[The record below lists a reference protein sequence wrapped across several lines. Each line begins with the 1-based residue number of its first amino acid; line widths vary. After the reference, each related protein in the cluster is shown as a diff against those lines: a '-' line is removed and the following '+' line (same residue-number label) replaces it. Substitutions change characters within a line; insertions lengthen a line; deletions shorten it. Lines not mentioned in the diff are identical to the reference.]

1 MVLSQDQLTMSCILP
16 IPNNIGDSCKSPLTT
31 VFLPIFEQKCMNATS
46 NNLRLAVLI
55 DADNTF
61 KVIDL
66 IDQLFEEISKFGDAS
81 IRRIYGDWTQ
91 NQLSRWKEIL
101 PKHAIQPIQQ
111 YANTKGKNA
120 TDSALIIDAMDL
132 LYTAPLDGFCIVSSD
147 SDFTRLAIRLRES
160 GKLVYGFGEKKTPE
174 SLQAACNEFKYFEI
188 LPQNEQANSDEDVVK
203 QASDVSEKPKVNTKK
218 KAPKTTAMSSEL
230 SATPDTKKS
239 SKELAGD
246 TKLVSLI
253 RSAIEALS
261 DDNGFAYM
269 GEVKK
274 HIVKNFS
281 AFDSRNYGYA
291 KFSDLIKTIGLFEAD
306 IQNQRIKDKRKN
318 K

>member
-1 MVLSQDQLTMSCILP
+1 MSADK
-16 IPNNIGDSCKSPLTT
+16 NNP
-31 VFLPIFEQKCMNATS
+31 
-46 NNLRLAVLI
+46 RLAVLI

-61 KVIDL
+61 NVIPI
-66 IDQLFEEISKFGDAS
+66 IDELFEEISKFGDAS
-81 IRRIYGDWTQ
+81 VRRIYGDWTQ
-91 NQLSRWKEIL
+91 SQLVRWKEIL

-147 SDFTRLAIRLRES
+147 SDFTRLAIRFRES
-160 GKLVYGFGEKKTPE
+160 GKLVYGFGEQKTPE
-174 SLQAACNEFKYFEI
+174 SLRAACNQFIYIEI
-188 LPQNEQANSDEDVVK
+188 LSLDKPTEIITTNQDTSSVKSEKSKTITETKSNPPTNNDNTLLAPVVK
-203 QASDVSEKPKVNTKK
+203 
-218 KAPKTTAMSSEL
+218 KTSQQLAM
-230 SATPDTKKS
+230 
-239 SKELAGD
+239 D

-253 RSAIEALS
+253 RSAIESLS
-261 DDNGFAYM
+261 DDDGFANT

-274 HIVKNFS
+274 HIVKNYS

-291 KFSDLIKTIGLFEAD
+291 KFSDLINIIGLFELDAKK
-306 IQNQRIKDKRKN
+306 QRIKDKRK

>member
-1 MVLSQDQLTMSCILP
+1 MSADNP
-16 IPNNIGDSCKSPLTT
+16 
-31 VFLPIFEQKCMNATS
+31 
-46 NNLRLAVLI
+46 RLAVLI

-61 KVIDL
+61 KVIDI
-66 IDQLFEEISKFGDAS
+66 IDELFEEISKFGEAS
-81 IRRIYGDWTQ
+81 VRRIYGDWTQ
-91 NQLSRWKEIL
+91 NQMSKWKEIL

-147 SDFTRLAIRLRES
+147 SDFTRLAIRFRES

-188 LPQNEQANSDEDVVK
+188 LSQNKLLDIENIPAVRTEEKTPKSRTAATK
-203 QASDVSEKPKVNTKK
+203 QAPKSAVPGDATE
-218 KAPKTTAMSSEL
+218 TTASSD
-230 SATPDTKKS
+230 SRKS
-239 SKELAGD
+239 SKELAMD
-246 TKLVSLI
+246 AKLVSLI

-261 DDNGFAYM
+261 DEDGFAHM

-291 KFSDLIKTIGLFEAD
+291 KFSDLIKTIGLFEVD
-306 IQNQRIKDKRKN
+306 TQKQRIKDKRK